1 MSDCSGRGRTQRDDQ
16 PPPESLGDGWATE
29 CEFTAF
35 SPPLVSTPP
44 THSGDGAIALRAVC
58 VTPTAHVDTAVLLS
72 TEPRPAVMGFIA
84 YGSSTTLTMVDLL
97 TVVELTSRLSMWT
110 STETAEWPNLCATRV
125 ACALGYCREMVHGTA
140 VFTGALDTTGNPIG
154 LTAAQTAHV
163 RDLT

>member
-1 MSDCSGRGRTQRDDQ
+1 LAPS
-16 PPPESLGDGWATE
+16 PPSQLNTTTPGSRATAVR
-29 CEFTAF
+29 FA
-35 SPPLVSTPP
+35 PLVSTPHP
-44 THSGDGAIALRAVC
+44 PRRQAIAIRAVC
-58 VTPTAHVDTAVLLS
+58 VTPTGRVGTAVLLS
-72 TEPRPAVMGFIA
+72 TDSRLAVMGFIA

-97 TVVELTSRLSMWT
+97 TVVELTSRLRMWT

-140 VFTGALDTTGNPIG
+140 VFTGALDTTGNPIS